1 MASVLCPWQ
10 ECMQMDPN
18 TRHTVTQ
25 VGENAADDTDLLLT
39 ESLSP
44 WQEIAQMD
52 FIIKLTMTCV
62 GENAT

>member
-1 MASVLCPWQ
+1 
-10 ECMQMDPN
+10 MQMDPN